1 MKFIAKTLY
10 GLEDVLAAELACH
23 GAGSIK
29 TANRAVT
36 FEGDLR
42 LLYRVNYCVRTAI
55 SVLWQVAEF
64 NISTPDDLYRHGARI
79 KWEDYFRAGHTF
91 SVVPVVKSHFFRHTG
106 YAGLIL
112 KDSVADRFRN
122 IFGKRPSVDSANPGI
137 VINLHIDNDR
147 VNISLDS
154 SVVPLFRR
162 GYRKEQTAAPLNE
175 VLAAGIL
182 DLSGWD
188 GVSSIT
194 DPMCGSGTFLIEAAI
209 RANKIPAGKFRQ
221 GFGFQQWR
229 NYDGDKFEDIR
240 NECNNLISFRK
251 IKISGSDISR
261 DALNKAIANIR
272 AAGMTEVISVEKC
285 DFRDLR
291 AQDDEGYI
299 IINPPYGQRIREADI
314 ADLYKMI
321 GSVLKH
327 NFAGHT
333 ASLITSDMEALKHVG
348 LKPSFRKILY
358 NGALKCVLATY
369 RLYSGRLSEAKRG
382 G

>member
-348 LKPSFRKILY
+348 LKPS
-358 NGALKCVLATY
+358 LKCVLATY